1 MQNDGKP
8 VTQSAE
14 RFKLWQRILFT
25 VLACSAT
32 TLLATPLLG
41 HLDLANIVMLFLLTV
56 LLIAVSLGRSAAVLA
71 AVLSVLLF
79 DIFFV
84 PPRFSLAV
92 SNIQYLVTFAVML
105 ATALIVGQLA
115 AGLKQKVREAQ
126 VREQRTQALYEVAR
140 QLAGTLALEQVIDI
154 ARQFIRFQLN
164 ADTAIL
170 LPEEEDANAK
180 LSFRI
185 EPHLARVALDSGQLV
200 RDSGTAGSGYAS
212 LYLPL
217 RASMRIRGV
226 LAVALPEDSPD
237 LPPENLALLETLA
250 SLVAIAVERL
260 HYVDVAQRHA
270 GRDGFGAPAQFDPVR
285 AVARPAHAADRAGRA
300 GRFAVPDQAGPAG
313 AAPWKPRRPCAN
325 RPRAWPAWSAICST
339 WRACMPATSRCA
351 GNGSRSR
358 KSSAPASSCS
368 AARWRSIR
376 SGSRWPADLPLLEFD
391 AVLIERVFCNLL
403 ENAAKYSPAGHRRRN
418 RGKRSSATTSK
429 SRVCDHGP
437 GFPAGNMSA
446 LFEMFVRGE
455 TESGKPGVGL
465 GLAICRAI
473 VEAHGGDDQR
483 RKSPGKAAPASASRC
498 RIGDAAGDRGGSAAM
513 RRAMSA
519 RTSCI
524 VEDEKQ
530 IRRFVRV
537 VARGRGLPRVRG
549 RKPGAGP
556 DRSRAAQARSGRSS
570 ISACPTAT
578 ASTSSATCA
587 AGRMC
592 RSSCSRRARSEKD
605 KIDALDAGADDYLTK
620 PFGVGELL
628 ARVRALLRRQSRS
641 GEAAAPIVAFGDVA
655 VDLSRRVGHARG
667 RRRCI

>member
-25 VLACSAT
+25 VFACSAT

-115 AGLKQKVREAQ
+115 AGLKQKAREAQ

-170 LPEEEDANAK
+170 LPKEEDANAK

-226 LAVALPEDSPD
+226 LAVALPADSPD
-237 LPPENLALLETLA
+237 LPPENLALLEALA
-250 SLVAIAVERL
+250 SLIAIAVERL
-260 HYVDVAQRHA
+260 HYVDVAQATQLGMVSERLRSSILSALSHDLRTPLTA
-270 GRDGFGAPAQFDPVR
+270 LVGLADSLFLIKPALPAPALET
-285 AVARPAHAADRAGRA
+285 AHALHEQAARLAGLVGNLLDMARL
-300 GRFAVPDQAGPAG
+300 
-313 AAPWKPRRPCAN
+313 N
-325 RPRAWPAWSAICST
+325 
-339 WRACMPATSRCA
+339 A
-351 GNGSRSR
+351 GNVTLRREWQPLEEVIG
-358 KSSAPASSCS
+358 ASIKLLGNTLD
-368 AARWRSIR
+368 AHPVHVAL
-376 SGSRWPADLPLLEFD
+376 PADLPLLEFD

-403 ENAAKYSPAGHRRRN
+403 ENAAKYAPAGTDVEIVA
-418 RGKRSSATTSK
+418 SQLADSVEI
-429 SRVCDHGP
+429 RVCDHGP
-437 GFPAGNMSA
+437 GFPAGNLSA
-446 LFEMFVRGE
+446 LFEMFARGQ
-455 TESGKPGVGL
+455 TESGKPGTGL
-465 GLAICRAI
+465 GLTICRAI
-473 VEAHGGDDQR
+473 IEAHGG
-483 RKSPGKAAPASASRC
+483 
-498 RIGDAAGDRGGSAAM
+498 
-513 RRAMSA
+513 
-519 RTSCI
+519 
-524 VEDEKQ
+524 E
-530 IRRFVRV
+530 
-537 VARGRGLPRVRG
+537 
-549 RKPGAGP
+549 
-556 DRSRAAQARSGRSS
+556 
-570 ISACPTAT
+570 ISAENRPD
-578 ASTSSATCA
+578 
-587 AGRMC
+587 G
-592 RSSCSRRARSEKD
+592 
-605 KIDALDAGADDYLTK
+605 GACIRFTLPK
-620 PFGVGELL
+620 GVPPVLEEEI
-628 ARVRALLRRQSRS
+628 A
-641 GEAAAPIVAFGDVA
+641 
-655 VDLSRRVGHARG
+655 
-667 RRRCI
+667 

>member
-25 VLACSAT
+25 VFACSAT

-115 AGLKQKVREAQ
+115 AGLKQKAREAQ

-164 ADTAIL
+164 ADTTIL
-170 LPEEEDANAK
+170 LPEEEGANAK

-226 LAVALPEDSPD
+226 LAVALPADSPD
-237 LPPENLALLETLA
+237 LPPENLALLEALA
-250 SLVAIAVERL
+250 SLIAIAVERL
-260 HYVDVAQRHA
+260 HYVDVAQATQLGMVSERLRSSILSALSHDLRTPLTA
-270 GRDGFGAPAQFDPVR
+270 LVGLADSLFLIKPALPAPALETAHALHEQAARLAGLVGNLLDMARLNAGNVTLRREWQPLEEVIGASIKLLGNALDAHPVR
-285 AVARPAHAADRAGRA
+285 VAL
-300 GRFAVPDQAGPAG
+300 
-313 AAPWKPRRPCAN
+313 
-325 RPRAWPAWSAICST
+325 
-339 WRACMPATSRCA
+339 
-351 GNGSRSR
+351 
-358 KSSAPASSCS
+358 
-368 AARWRSIR
+368 
-376 SGSRWPADLPLLEFD
+376 PADLPLLEFD
-391 AVLIERVFCNLL
+391 AVLVERVFCNLL
-403 ENAAKYSPAGHRRRN
+403 ENAAKYAPAGTDVEIVASQLADRVEI
-418 RGKRSSATTSK
+418 
-429 SRVCDHGP
+429 RVCDHGP
-437 GFPAGNMSA
+437 GFPAGNLSA
-446 LFEMFVRGE
+446 LFEMFARGQ
-455 TESGKPGVGL
+455 TESGKPGTGL

-473 VEAHGGDDQR
+473 IEAHGG
-483 RKSPGKAAPASASRC
+483 
-498 RIGDAAGDRGGSAAM
+498 
-513 RRAMSA
+513 
-519 RTSCI
+519 
-524 VEDEKQ
+524 E
-530 IRRFVRV
+530 
-537 VARGRGLPRVRG
+537 
-549 RKPGAGP
+549 
-556 DRSRAAQARSGRSS
+556 
-570 ISACPTAT
+570 ISAENRPD
-578 ASTSSATCA
+578 
-587 AGRMC
+587 G
-592 RSSCSRRARSEKD
+592 
-605 KIDALDAGADDYLTK
+605 GACIRFTLPK
-620 PFGVGELL
+620 GVPPVLEEEI
-628 ARVRALLRRQSRS
+628 A
-641 GEAAAPIVAFGDVA
+641 
-655 VDLSRRVGHARG
+655 
-667 RRRCI
+667 